1 MSLGTEKTNLAKTNR
16 NIFVRLAEKC
26 RFQVKEKS
34 ALTVTKQHSERNCLT
49 LHVKE
54 SESVLKL
61 CRLDGKRMGVP
72 LRSVLFYY
80 ENSKGLVAV
89 RWRHDCADT
98 TFNLSVDEFEKLID
112 STVNKSSEG

>member
-1 MSLGTEKTNLAKTNR
+1 MPLDTEKPNLAKTNR

-34 ALTVTKQHSERNCLT
+34 APPVMKQHSERNCLV

-54 SESVLKL
+54 SDSVLKL

-72 LRSVLFYY
+72 LRSMLFYY
-80 ENSKGLVAV
+80 ENSKGLVAI

-98 TFNLSVDEFEKLID
+98 TFNLSVSEFEQLID
-112 STVNKSSEG
+112 STVNKSSEE